1 MVKVVAGIDVSKASL
16 DICAAGQTRRF
27 ANDATSWRA
36 LETWLRGLEVSRVVM
51 EATGRYHRRVHQC
64 LHDRGFE
71 VVLVNPL
78 RARRFAEA
86 MGHLAKTDRVDALML
101 ARLGTVLGDLEPVAP
116 QEAFLNRLED
126 LLVVRAKHVD
136 ARTMLK
142 QVAGEVDGEGET
154 VTRATMTDL
163 DDRIAGLD
171 AAIEALIASDP
182 DQAERYRI
190 LTSISGVGPVTAAAL
205 VCWMPELGGLDRRQT
220 ASLIGVAPFADDS
233 GEHHGGRHIRGGRRR
248 PRDLLF
254 MAATSAAR
262 CNGDLKI
269 VFQRLKAAGKAHKV
283 AIVAVMRKLIVLA
296 NTLLR
301 EQRCWLPEAPARSP
315 A

>member
-1 MVKVVAGIDVSKASL
+1 MDKVVAGIDVSKASL

-36 LETWLRGLEVSRVVM
+36 LGAWLRGLEVSRVVM

-71 VVLVNPL
+71 IILINPL

-86 MGHLAKTDRVDALML
+86 LGHLAKTDRVDALML
-101 ARLGTVLGDLEPVAP
+101 ARLGAVLDDLEPVAP

-126 LLVVRAKHVD
+126 LLVVRARHVD
-136 ARTMLK
+136 ARTMLGH
-142 QVAGEVDGEGET
+142 VAGEVDGEGKML
-154 VTRATMTDL
+154 TRATIADL
-163 DDRIAGLD
+163 DDRIAELD
-171 AAIEALIASDP
+171 AAIETVIAGDGE
-182 DQAERYRI
+182 QTERYSI
-190 LTSISGVGPVTAAAL
+190 LISIPGVGPVTAAGL
-205 VCWMPELGGLDRRQT
+205 LCWMPELGSLEGRQ
-220 ASLIGVAPFADDS
+220 AAALIGVAPFADES
-233 GEHHGGRHIRGGRRR
+233 GQHHGARHIRGGRRR

-254 MAATSAAR
+254 MAAITASR
-262 CNGDLKI
+262 FNQDLAS

-296 NTLLR
+296 NALLR
-301 EQRCWLPEAPARSP
+301 EQRCWSPEAPARSS

>member
-1 MVKVVAGIDVSKASL
+1 
-16 DICAAGQTRRF
+16 
-27 ANDATSWRA
+27 
-36 LETWLRGLEVSRVVM
+36 
-51 EATGRYHRRVHQC
+51 
-64 LHDRGFE
+64 
-71 VVLVNPL
+71 
-78 RARRFAEA
+78 
-86 MGHLAKTDRVDALML
+86 ML
-101 ARLGTVLGDLEPVAP
+101 ARLGTALGDLEPVAP

-136 ARTMLK
+136 ARAMLR
-142 QVAGEVDGEGET
+142 QVAGEVDDEGET
-154 VTRATMTDL
+154 VTRATIADL
-163 DDRIAGLD
+163 DDRIAALD

-182 DQAERYRI
+182 EQAERYSI

-205 VCWMPELGGLDRRQT
+205 VCWMPELGGLDRRQA

-233 GEHHGGRHIRGGRRR
+233 GEHRGARHIRGGRRR

-301 EQRCWLPEAPARSP
+301 EQRCWSPEAPARSS

>member
-27 ANDATSWRA
+27 ANDGTSWRA
-36 LETWLRGLEVSRVVM
+36 LGAWLRGLEVSRVVM
-51 EATGRYHRRVHQC
+51 EATGRYHRKVHQC

-101 ARLGTVLGDLEPVAP
+101 SRLGTALGDLEPVAP
-116 QEAFLNRLED
+116 QEAFLSRLED
-126 LLVVRAKHVD
+126 LLVARAKHVD

-142 QVAGEVDGEGET
+142 QVAGEVEGDGET
-154 VTRATMTDL
+154 ITRTTIADL
-163 DDRIAGLD
+163 DDQIARLET
-171 AAIEALIASDP
+171 AIEALIASDP
-182 DQAERYRI
+182 EQAERYGI
-190 LTSISGVGPVTAAAL
+190 LTSIPGVGPVTAAAL
-205 VCWMPELGGLDRRQT
+205 VCWMPELGSLDHRQ
-220 ASLIGVAPFADDS
+220 AAALIGVAPFADDS
-233 GEHHGGRHIRGGRRR
+233 GQHHGGRHIRGGRRR

-254 MAATSAAR
+254 MAATTAAHH
-262 CNGDLKI
+262 NEDLTI
-269 VFQRLKAAGKAHKV
+269 VFARLKAAGKAHKV

>member
-1 MVKVVAGIDVSKASL
+1 MVKVVAGIDVSKTGL

-27 ANDATSWRA
+27 ANDATNWRA
-36 LETWLRGLEVSRVVM
+36 LDAWLRGLEVSRVVM

-86 MGHLAKTDRVDALML
+86 LGHLAKTDRVDALML

-126 LLVVRAKHVD
+126 MLVVRTKHVD
-136 ARTMLK
+136 ARIMLK
-142 QVAGEVDGEGET
+142 HVAGEVDGVGES
-154 VTRATMTDL
+154 VTRATIADL
-163 DDRIAGLD
+163 DARIAELD
-171 AAIEALIASDP
+171 AAIEALIAGDP
-182 DQAERYRI
+182 EQAERYRI
-190 LTSISGVGPVTAAAL
+190 LISIPGVGPVTAAAL
-205 VCWMPELGGLDRRQT
+205 LCWMPELGSLEGRQ
-220 ASLIGVAPFADDS
+220 AAALIGVAPVADDS
-233 GEHHGGRHIRGGRRR
+233 GQHHGARHIRGGRRR

-254 MAATSAAR
+254 MAATTASR
-262 CNGDLKI
+262 FNQDLAI
-269 VFQRLKAAGKAHKV
+269 VFARLKEAGKAHKV
-283 AIVAVMRKLIVLA
+283 AIVALMRKLIVLA
-296 NTLLR
+296 NVLLR
-301 EQRCWLPEAPARSP
+301 ERRCWSPEAPARSS

>member
-16 DICAAGQTRRF
+16 DICAAGRTRRF
-27 ANDATSWRA
+27 ANDATSWRTLGA
-36 LETWLRGLEVSRVVM
+36 WLRGLEVSRVVM
-51 EATGRYHRRVHQC
+51 EATGRYHRKVHQC

-86 MGHLAKTDRVDALML
+86 MGYLAKTDRVDALML
-101 ARLGTVLGDLEPVAP
+101 ARLGAVLGDLEPVAP
-116 QEAFLNRLED
+116 QDAFLNRLED
-126 LLVVRAKHVD
+126 LLVSRATHVD
-136 ARTMLK
+136 ARTMLR
-142 QVAGEVDGEGET
+142 QMAGEVDGEGET
-154 VTRATMTDL
+154 VTRATVADL
-163 DDRIAGLD
+163 DDRIAALD
-171 AAIEALIASDP
+171 AAIEALIARDP
-182 DQAERYRI
+182 EQAERYSI
-190 LTSISGVGPVTAAAL
+190 LTSIPGVGPVTAAAL
-205 VCWMPELGGLDRRQT
+205 LCWMSELGGLDRRQ
-220 ASLIGVAPFADDS
+220 AAALIGVAPMADDS
-233 GEHHGGRHIRGGRRR
+233 GQHHGARHIRGGRRR

-301 EQRCWLPEAPARSP
+301 EQRCWSPEAPARSS